1 MSLCIP
7 LFGSLKIQQPCH
19 FATNTSR
26 RARIDNATRGR
37 GTGNCWWHVNFW
49 VCDFYWSLII
59 DINAPSVFAFHFKLC
74 PAIIS
79 RHLNSRKL
87 KKGKIQVSQD
97 ALQTTFDLWEK
108 SQIFFIKTQP
118 LLLIKISNTHKE
130 KQVYS
135 FLIGK
140 GSFTPIWIY
149 KYLGRW

>member
-26 RARIDNATRGR
+26 RDRIDNATRGW

-59 DINAPSVFAFHFKLC
+59 DINAPSVFAFHFKLF

-79 RHLNSRKL
+79 GHPNSREL
-87 KKGKIQVSQD
+87 KKGKISQD
-97 ALQTTFDLWEK
+97 VLQTTFDLWEK

-118 LLLIKISNTHKE
+118 LLLIKISNTHEE
-130 KQVYS
+130 KASIFFSYW
-135 FLIGK
+135 K
-140 GSFTPIWIY
+140 GFILT
-149 KYLGRW
+149 YLNL